1 MRAVLC
7 NAFGPPEDLV
17 VADVSDPSPGPG
29 EVLIE
34 VKAAPVT
41 FPDTLMLED
50 KYQFKA
56 DLPYVPGAEVAGVV
70 TSLGE
75 GVDDVEV
82 GTRPDGSQRFTPKT
96 ESEPVWIVSID
107 MPRRYVDEF
116 SAQHVEA
123 KEDEYIDQEDTDSNA
138 MVGQEQINQPLGGI

>member
-7 NAFGPPEDLV
+7 NQFGPPEDLV
-17 VADVSDPSPGPG
+17 VTEVPDPTPEPG
-29 EVLIE
+29 EILIE

-70 TSLGE
+70 TAPTVWGWFFA
-75 GVDDVEV
+75 EV
-82 GTRPDGSQRFTPKT
+82 AEADLHDPS
-96 ESEPVWIVSID
+96 
-107 MPRRYVDEF
+107 YV
-116 SAQHVEA
+116 
-123 KEDEYIDQEDTDSNA
+123 
-138 MVGQEQINQPLGGI
+138 

>member
-1 MRAVLC
+1 MLRHAPQHPSSLGDMRAVLC

-17 VADVSDPSPGPG
+17 VAEVPDPSPGPG

-70 TSLGE
+70 ASLGE
-75 GVDDVEV
+75 GVDDLEV
-82 GTRPDGSQRFTPKT
+82 GTRLSL
-96 ESEPVWIVSID
+96 IHI
-107 MPRRYVDEF
+107 
-116 SAQHVEA
+116 
-123 KEDEYIDQEDTDSNA
+123 
-138 MVGQEQINQPLGGI
+138 